1 MFGGEININVSI
13 WTCLWV
19 PGCALRIVRLLPP
32 HVTPSST
39 SDLESVSLHRAPSTY
54 PLAPLAT
61 RPLIHRPL
69 SIVSNGRRHTL
80 TSPLIPKSALPL
92 APPPRSDTTAARPA
106 TALQKH
112 RCQADPQ
119 LGQAR
124 PAHRGSCDHTPVQP
138 IAGKGFRLFITTHQH
153 PLLGPH
159 QTKH

>member
-1 MFGGEININVSI
+1 MGP
-13 WTCLWV
+13 W
-19 PGCALRIVRLLPP
+19 LRIRDRA
-32 HVTPSST
+32 TPSSSRDALLHLRFGIGQPPPCT
-39 SDLESVSLHRAPSTY
+39 VDLPSG
-54 PLAPLAT
+54 PPVAEAVAL
-61 RPLIHRPL
+61 PLIHRPL

-106 TALQKH
+106 TALQRH

-124 PAHRGSCDHTPVQP
+124 PAHRGSRDHTLVQP